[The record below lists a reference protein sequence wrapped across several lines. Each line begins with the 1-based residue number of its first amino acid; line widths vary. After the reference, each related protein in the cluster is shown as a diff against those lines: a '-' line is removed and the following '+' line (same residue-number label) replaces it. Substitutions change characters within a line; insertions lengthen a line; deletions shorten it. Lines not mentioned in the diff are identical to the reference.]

1 MGEKK
6 IVVPTGMLKAAMNS
20 IQPSVLVGT
29 ISVSLKAALLW
40 LSENPPVPT
49 FRTVDECGSA
59 GMCYADGLD
68 GEFCRTKDVIEWQ
81 RLMFVAPEPE
91 VPEEIKHL
99 LWETTIKFV
108 PKENPVTGISEKHNR
123 AVIEAFRCGQ
133 KLKERTP

>member
-91 VPEEIKHL
+91 VLEEIKDLMLSQQSH
-99 LWETTIKFV
+99 
-108 PKENPVTGISEKHNR
+108 PKLEGFKDELNLR
-123 AVIEAFRCGQ
+123 MIEAFRRGQ
-133 KLKERTP
+133 KAKEK

>member
-59 GMCYADGLD
+59 GMCSADGLD

-91 VPEEIKHL
+91 VLEEIKDLMLSQQSH
-99 LWETTIKFV
+99 
-108 PKENPVTGISEKHNR
+108 PKLEGFKDELNLR
-123 AVIEAFRCGQ
+123 MIEAFRRGQ
-133 KLKERTP
+133 KAKEK